1 MNPKR
6 RSPITGVVT
15 AFALV
20 FLFLPLAVVV
30 LFSFHRTASLTL
42 PFTGFSFRWYSTVF
56 SSVEFRSAIL
66 NSLVIAVATAAVT
79 LVLGTMAAVGL
90 ARSSSRHRGWLTMLF
105 FLPITLPGLF
115 LGIALLSLFDRMD
128 FSLSLTTVGIAHM
141 VYVFPY
147 FLLIALTAV
156 ARLDPALEE
165 VAADLGASPARTFWK
180 ITLPQIWPVLA
191 GAAALAFMLSLD
203 EFVITFFV
211 IGTDSTLPLFLF
223 SSLRRTVDPSINV
236 ISTLLISTLLLLWVV
251 VFALTLREAR
261 LRQGRVLAER
271 GAW

>member
-1 MNPKR
+1 
-6 RSPITGVVT
+6 
-15 AFALV
+15 
-20 FLFLPLAVVV
+20 
-30 LFSFHRTASLTL
+30 
-42 PFTGFSFRWYSTVF
+42 
-56 SSVEFRSAIL
+56 
-66 NSLVIAVATAAVT
+66 
-79 LVLGTMAAVGL
+79 
-90 ARSSSRHRGWLTMLF
+90 MLF